1 MKKMMSIVLAALLMV
16 SMSISAFAAE
26 DPAALLERVNAKNST
41 LDSMDCKAGVHAVI
55 QVEDP
60 DFDETFSANLD
71 MAMNIQMDQINSG
84 SLRYKAEMAM
94 EMMGIQQYA
103 TVFYKDG
110 YYYMNSDGTKF
121 KYPMDLDSMIE
132 KAKSSTPSIASELE
146 ASLMRNLSVREE
158 NGMKILSYE
167 ADASAVDSYM
177 KEIMNDMLGNAGS
190 MMDMNIRQVK
200 GEYVINQ
207 DDYFTSMD
215 IYMVMDMD
223 MGFMYQKMTIIM
235 LIESDINNPGQPV
248 SVSLPSTDGYE
259 DLAGYYLDV

>member
-1 MKKMMSIVLAALLMV
+1 MS
-16 SMSISAFAAE
+16 S
-26 DPAALLERVNAKNST
+26 
-41 LDSMDCKAGVHAVI
+41 
-55 QVEDP
+55 
-60 DFDETFSANLD
+60 
-71 MAMNIQMDQINSG
+71 
-84 SLRYKAEMAM
+84 
-94 EMMGIQQYA
+94 
-103 TVFYKDG
+103 
-110 YYYMNSDGTKF
+110 
-121 KYPMDLDSMIE
+121 DLDSMIE

-223 MGFMYQKMTIIM
+223 MGFMDQKMTIIM

>member
-132 KAKSSTPSIASELE
+132 KIGRAH
-146 ASLMRNLSVREE
+146 V
-158 NGMKILSYE
+158 
-167 ADASAVDSYM
+167 
-177 KEIMNDMLGNAGS
+177 
-190 MMDMNIRQVK
+190 
-200 GEYVINQ
+200 
-207 DDYFTSMD
+207 
-215 IYMVMDMD
+215 
-223 MGFMYQKMTIIM
+223 
-235 LIESDINNPGQPV
+235 
-248 SVSLPSTDGYE
+248 
-259 DLAGYYLDV
+259 